1 MAAGFVIIKL
11 MFNST
16 FYKFLFSFLIVI
28 TVGLFIVLIVG
39 ATG

>member
-1 MAAGFVIIKL
+1 

-28 TVGLFIVLIVG
+28 SAALIVVLAVG
-39 ATG
+39 ALG